1 MKINLK
7 SLAIIEVILL
17 VVIGLFSLDLLPQN
31 YNEFK
36 SICTVMW
43 ANDAKQYQICMGP
56 YFRQTDLDKY
66 IIGATILAMISTPIY
81 FFKKK
86 K

>member
-1 MKINLK
+1 MKIDFK
-7 SLAIIEVILL
+7 SFVIIEATLL
-17 VVIGLFSLDLLPQN
+17 AAMVLFSLDLLPRN
-31 YNEFK
+31 YNEFQK
-36 SICTVMW
+36 ICTEMW

-56 YFRQTDLDKY
+56 YFRQTNLDKY
-66 IIGATILAMISTPIY
+66 IIGATIIALVSTPV